1 LIAGVRSGI
10 SVTVEYI
17 NKEEFVVTVSFSIP
31 QMDNIPPHSPEL
43 YLWFAYVWGDLH
55 TLSQPVNVPVFL
67 PPLADSRSIN
77 QYSSPDSAGGIAVPG
92 QVGTLQ
98 INLDDGAF
106 GIGMAGIVIA
116 LFEKHDTPDDAI
128 SAGYDAFGPALQK
141 QIDTFL
147 NANGLHRPTD
157 QQVRDMVKGV
167 ADAVTSAVSSKLSI
181 WDKLFGTQDKN
192 VGYTIGFLAGQDQL
206 QVGEGTGVPN
216 ITPAPP
222 SAYSQCSFPGGNILV
237 IEPPVD
243 PCAEQAAAVQAAIA
257 TLQSLIDQLH
267 NLQMQLQH
275 ADHLERQAI
284 QLDINDIQKNQL
296 PPAQAA
302 VVKAQ
307 KELQFCR
314 WTHRTPVISNGRMD

>member
-1 LIAGVRSGI
+1 
-10 SVTVEYI
+10 
-17 NKEEFVVTVSFSIP
+17 VVTVTFSIP
-31 QMDNIPPHSPEL
+31 QMASIPPRSPEL
-43 YLWFAYVWGDLH
+43 YLWFAYFWGDLH
-55 TLSQPVNVPVFL
+55 TLSSPVNISVFT

-77 QYSSPDSAGGIAVPG
+77 QYRSPDSAGSIAVPG

-98 INLDDGAF
+98 ITLDDEIPNFDG
-106 GIGMAGIVIA
+106 GTLRIGMAGVVIA
-116 LFEKHDTPDDAI
+116 LFEKHDTPEDAI
-128 SAGYDAFGPALQK
+128 SAGYDVFGPALHQ
-141 QIDTFL
+141 QIDAFL
-147 NANGLHRPTD
+147 NANGLRSPTD
-157 QQVRDMVKGV
+157 QQIRAMVKGV

-192 VGYTIGFLAGQDQL
+192 VGHTIVLMAGDTL

-216 ITPAPP
+216 ITPDPP
-222 SAYSQCSFPGGNILV
+222 SPYSQCSFPGGNMLV
-237 IEPPVD
+237 LKPRVD
-243 PCAEQAAAVQAAIA
+243 PCAQQAAAVQEAVA

-284 QLDINDIQKNQL
+284 QLDINNIQKNQL

-302 VVKAQ
+302 LVQAQ

-314 WTHRTPVISNGRMD
+314 WRHRTPVISGGFT